1 MYVSVEKNFI
11 FVHVAKTGGQALKQ
25 ALRPY
30 AVRKARGQWRRL
42 LSHLP
47 IQESMDAQFG
57 PHASIRWAKL
67 KLPRTFFDGAFKFGL
82 VRNPYDLAVSRYAF
96 VRGEG
101 DHHRHKDAQSQS
113 FADFLRME
121 RRRASWR
128 PCDQSAMLC
137 DYSGQLL
144 VDQVYRFEQ
153 MEEAF
158 ADIVTRLD
166 LPVSPKLARKN
177 ASQRGPYR
185 DYYTPVERKLVEQIW
200 ARDLEKFG
208 YEF

>member
-1 MYVSVEKNFI
+1 MFVSVEKNFI
-11 FVHVAKTGGQALKQ
+11 FVHVAKTGGQALKS

-30 AVRKARGQWRRL
+30 AVRKAPGQWRRF

-47 IQESMDAQFG
+47 VQEGMDVQFG

-67 KLPRTFFDGAFKFGL
+67 KLPRSFFDGAFKFGL

-96 VRGEG
+96 VCGES
-101 DHHRHKDAQSQS
+101 DHHRHKQAQTQS
-113 FADFLRME
+113 FEDFLRME
-121 RRRASWR
+121 RRRALWR
-128 PCDQSAMLC
+128 PRDQSAMLS
-137 DYSGQLL
+137 DFSGKLL

-158 ADIVTRLD
+158 ADIVTRLR
-166 LPVSPKLARKN
+166 LPVSPELARKN
-177 ASQRGPYR
+177 ASQRGRYQE
-185 DYYTPVERKLVEQIW
+185 YYSPVERELVEQIW
-200 ARDLEKFG
+200 RRDLDRFG